1 MHTIAI
7 TNQKGGTCKTTTAVN
22 LAAALGARGKR
33 VLLIDLDPQASTS
46 AWLAVKDGGKGLL
59 EVFTEEQDLSELVAS
74 THVPGVDLIPS
85 SRWLVGVEKTLAS
98 EVGAEMMLRN
108 RLDALRPKR
117 WDYLF
122 LDCPPSVGFLSVAA
136 LIATKEVLVPVEASS
151 MAMAGVASL
160 ITTLDK
166 VRERLNPGLKL
177 YGVLPCRVDMRTRI
191 GHDVVASLEKHF
203 GKAVFKTRIRETVRL
218 REAWSHAQPVTIYAP
233 KSGAAADFLNLADEV
248 LQRDQGGKQA

>member
-7 TNQKGGTCKTTTAVN
+7 TNQKGGTCKTTTAET
-22 LAAALGARGKR
+22 LLQLSGPGGKR

-85 SRWLVGVEKTLAS
+85 SRWLVGVEKTLAG

-108 RLDALRPKR
+108 RLDLPCGPSVGI
-117 WDYLF
+117 DLF

-136 LIATKEVLVPVEASS
+136 LIATKEGPRSS
-151 MAMAGVASL
+151 RGL
-160 ITTLDK
+160 LHGHG
-166 VRERLNPGLKL
+166 RCRLPYNDPGQS
-177 YGVLPCRVDMRTRI
+177 P
-191 GHDVVASLEKHF
+191 
-203 GKAVFKTRIRETVRL
+203 
-218 REAWSHAQPVTIYAP
+218 
-233 KSGAAADFLNLADEV
+233 
-248 LQRDQGGKQA
+248 

>member
-1 MHTIAI
+1 
-7 TNQKGGTCKTTTAVN
+7 
-22 LAAALGARGKR
+22 
-33 VLLIDLDPQASTS
+33 
-46 AWLAVKDGGKGLL
+46 
-59 EVFTEEQDLSELVAS
+59 
-74 THVPGVDLIPS
+74 
-85 SRWLVGVEKTLAS
+85 
-98 EVGAEMMLRN
+98 MLRN

-177 YGVLPCRVDMRTRI
+177 YGVLPLPGGYAYPHRPRRRGLT
-191 GHDVVASLEKHF
+191 
-203 GKAVFKTRIRETVRL
+203 
-218 REAWSHAQPVTIYAP
+218 REALRKGCLQDTNPRNRAPQGSLVARPTGNDLRSKKRGSSRFPQPGQTRSCSAIKEASKHDPEKPNGPGRRSARCAP
-233 KSGAAADFLNLADEV
+233 NGHHTSPLKRKTASC
-248 LQRDQGGKQA
+248 

>member
-1 MHTIAI
+1 MRTIAI

-22 LAAALGARGKR
+22 LAAALGVRGKR

-46 AWLAVKDGGKGLL
+46 AWLAIKDEGKDLL
-59 EVFTEEQDLSELVAS
+59 KVFTEEKDLGELVTS
-74 THVPGVDLIPS
+74 TQVPGVDLIPS
-85 SRWLVGVEKTLAS
+85 SRWLVGVEKTLAG
-98 EVGAEMMLRN
+98 EVGAEMMLRTC
-108 RLDALRPKR
+108 LDALRPKR

-136 LIATKEVLVPVEASS
+136 LIATKEVLIPVEASS

-166 VRERLNPGLKL
+166 VRERLNPRLKL

-191 GHDVVASLEKHF
+191 GRAVVTSLEKHF
-203 GKAVFKTRIRETVRL
+203 GEAVFKTIIRETVRL
-218 REAWSHAQPVTIYAP
+218 REAWSHAKPVTIYAP
-233 KSGAAADFLNLADEV
+233 KSGAAADFLNLADEI
-248 LQRDQGGKQA
+248 LQRDQGGKSA

>member
-85 SRWLVGVEKTLAS
+85 SRWLVGVVRKPLPAKS
-98 EVGAEMMLRN
+98 EPR
-108 RLDALRPKR
+108 
-117 WDYLF
+117 
-122 LDCPPSVGFLSVAA
+122 
-136 LIATKEVLVPVEASS
+136 
-151 MAMAGVASL
+151 
-160 ITTLDK
+160 
-166 VRERLNPGLKL
+166 
-177 YGVLPCRVDMRTRI
+177 
-191 GHDVVASLEKHF
+191 
-203 GKAVFKTRIRETVRL
+203 
-218 REAWSHAQPVTIYAP
+218 
-233 KSGAAADFLNLADEV
+233 
-248 LQRDQGGKQA
+248 